1 MNAPPNWYPD
11 PTAAGRLRW
20 WDGVRWTEHTAAPAA
35 PAAPAPPAAPA
46 APMRTPVPPQ
56 RPARQSNAVLWWVLG
71 SILALVVILGV
82 VVLVTVVTNLA
93 PFFNLETWQ
102 GVYCGETQRCD

>member
-1 MNAPPNWYPD
+1 MNTPPNWYPD

-20 WDGVRWTEHTAAPAA
+20 WDGTRWTEHTA
-35 PAAPAPPAAPA
+35 PPAVQVGP
-46 APMRTPVPPQ
+46 THIPVPPSPTP
-56 RPARQSNAVLWWVLG
+56 RRGNAVAWWVFGTL
-71 SILALVVILGV
+71 LALVVISGV
-82 VVLVTVVTNLA
+82 VLLVTVVTNLA